1 MAPAAAG
8 VLGEW
13 QTTLRVVAAFLI
25 FCVVASGTYL
35 VNDVV
40 DAESDRHHPTKRVR
54 PVASGALRPGVALG
68 VGAVLIATAIAAAL
82 LVRPWGF
89 AAVVASYAGLSI
101 AYSIRLKREPVM
113 ELAVVASCFV
123 LRAVAGGVVA
133 HVPLSNWFLVFTS
146 FAALFIVSGK
156 RCAEHARLGED
167 RGVHRLVLDQ
177 YSESFLKSA
186 LTISATVTVAS
197 YCLWA
202 FDRTGLLAHAGDRVV
217 WIELTVI
224 PLVLSVLHILRLLD
238 AGHGGEPEQLALRDH
253 VLQGYGVL
261 WLALMGIGL
270 LLGTLEREL
279 RIAIA
284 DPDGAVHVV
293 GASLTLAVAWC
304 SPGTGACLR
313 MTLKRGPPPLR
324 SDERAD
330 VSSSIFEA
338 EPLTARTTSGEHRA
352 RRMPKLKFGTMAI
365 KGTCL
370 TLFFSRGASPPTAR
384 FGSVRFG

>member
-1 MAPAAAG
+1 MTSLGRVLRQQPLANSGVALLHDLGPTAPRSTLGLLGRGARPRQWLKNLLVFMAPAAAG

-13 QTTLRVVAAFLI
+13 HTTLRVVAAFFI

-40 DAESDRHHPTKRVR
+40 DAESDRYHPIKRVR

-68 VGAVLIATAIAAAL
+68 VGSALIAAAIAAAL

-101 AYSIRLKREPVM
+101 AYSIRLKREAVM

-133 HVPLSNWFLVFTS
+133 RVPLSNWFLVFTS

-156 RCAEHARLGED
+156 RYAEHARLGD
-167 RGVHRLVLDQ
+167 HRGKHRLVLDQ
-177 YSESFLKSA
+177 YSESFLKST

-202 FDRTGLLAHAGDRVV
+202 FERTGLLAHSGTNLV
-217 WIELTVI
+217 WIELTVV
-224 PLVLSVLHILRLLD
+224 PVVLSVLHILRLLD
-238 AGHGGEPEQLALRDH
+238 AGRGGEPEQLALRDN

-270 LLGTLEREL
+270 YG
-279 RIAIA
+279 
-284 DPDGAVHVV
+284 
-293 GASLTLAVAWC
+293 
-304 SPGTGACLR
+304 
-313 MTLKRGPPPLR
+313 
-324 SDERAD
+324 
-330 VSSSIFEA
+330 
-338 EPLTARTTSGEHRA
+338 
-352 RRMPKLKFGTMAI
+352 
-365 KGTCL
+365 
-370 TLFFSRGASPPTAR
+370 
-384 FGSVRFG
+384 

>member
-1 MAPAAAG
+1 M
-8 VLGEW
+8 
-13 QTTLRVVAAFLI
+13 
-25 FCVVASGTYL
+25 ASGTYL

-68 VGAVLIATAIAAAL
+68 VGAALIATAIAAAL

-156 RCAEHARLGED
+156 RCAEHARLGDD

-177 YSESFLKSA
+177 YSESFLKST

-238 AGHGGEPEQLALRDH
+238 AGQGGEPEQLALRDH

-270 LLGTLEREL
+270 YG
-279 RIAIA
+279 
-284 DPDGAVHVV
+284 
-293 GASLTLAVAWC
+293 
-304 SPGTGACLR
+304 
-313 MTLKRGPPPLR
+313 
-324 SDERAD
+324 
-330 VSSSIFEA
+330 
-338 EPLTARTTSGEHRA
+338 
-352 RRMPKLKFGTMAI
+352 
-365 KGTCL
+365 
-370 TLFFSRGASPPTAR
+370 
-384 FGSVRFG
+384 

>member
-1 MAPAAAG
+1 MGRTNHRPHGTHKLSLVVSVKNLLVFMAPAAAG

-13 QTTLRVVAAFLI
+13 HTTLRVVAAFLV

-40 DAESDRHHPTKRVR
+40 DAESDRHRPTKRVR

-68 VGAVLIATAIAAAL
+68 VGQRHRDGHRHRTPGPPVEVRRDRGL
-82 LVRPWGF
+82 LCRIEHR
-89 AAVVASYAGLSI
+89 LR
-101 AYSIRLKREPVM
+101 IRLKREPVM

-133 HVPLSNWFLVFTS
+133 RVPLSNWFLVFTS
-146 FAALFIVSGK
+146 FAALFIVCGK
-156 RCAEHARLGED
+156 RCAEHSRLGDD

-177 YSESFLKSA
+177 YSESFLKST

-202 FDRTGLLAHAGDRVV
+202 FDRTGLLAHAGGRVV

-238 AGHGGEPEQLALRDH
+238 AGHGGEPEQLALGDH

-270 LLGTLEREL
+270 YG
-279 RIAIA
+279 
-284 DPDGAVHVV
+284 
-293 GASLTLAVAWC
+293 
-304 SPGTGACLR
+304 
-313 MTLKRGPPPLR
+313 
-324 SDERAD
+324 
-330 VSSSIFEA
+330 
-338 EPLTARTTSGEHRA
+338 
-352 RRMPKLKFGTMAI
+352 
-365 KGTCL
+365 
-370 TLFFSRGASPPTAR
+370 
-384 FGSVRFG
+384 